1 MGLNEAQE
9 KLYDN
14 RGVVFIF
21 ISDIRKE
28 IQEQPF
34 LKTLLERYWQTKGMW
49 NTVVNLTLVSGM
61 SISYVTVGSRR
72 ARGHKLFRETAE

>member
-34 LKTLLERYWQTKGMW
+34 LKTLLERYWQTKGM
-49 NTVVNLTLVSGM
+49 
-61 SISYVTVGSRR
+61 
-72 ARGHKLFRETAE
+72 